1 MKVSLFLV
9 LLVCNTLSA
18 QEYYSKLLSK
28 GIRGERPKIIVP
40 VNDSIKIISFTSHSD
55 FGFEFG
61 WMQINQN
68 GDTLSTFMFGEPRVR
83 SDGRN
88 TLVMSVDTVFQLM
101 HHRDSSH
108 HIRVYGTSLSGDSL
122 FRRDYDWIRPDW
134 EIVYPRILY
143 RRQNGE
149 WLIVGTVLKTPYSY
163 DVWAIHCA
171 PDGTE
176 IKRNIIIKDFE
187 KIVPGPP
194 KVDYLW
200 AHNVI
205 ENDDGY
211 IISLRDWI
219 ADLSSSSHIIFVDF
233 DLQLRKRIDNGY
245 EGLGFDYNPIDFNK
259 DSTGIFF
266 GSSRTLQWEEVE
278 ALGFDEWHDVQYYT
292 MNIGMLDLEGNLL
305 WENPLLVPFGN
316 FLNVFAG
323 KTVRNGDFVVCGHWQ
338 QSGDHFGFVARY
350 NDKGDLLF
358 CYGFPLHPA
367 PNRWANWLIDFVE
380 DSSGGL
386 MLIGELLTAG
396 SFNNNDIWLLRIPG
410 YGCGPDYSL
419 CMSIDS
425 LLISSIKLLPDVD
438 PDTPDMTMYPNP
450 IFPGQPIHLELSG
463 VANGPADLRWMDMQ
477 GRQVHHEKIEI
488 FENAPSLQVPSH
500 LGAGWYLV
508 ELKDREGRS
517 VSAKVVVWQK
527 F

>member
-1 MKVSLFLV
+1 MRVSLISV
-9 LLVCNTLSA
+9 LLIFNTLSA
-18 QEYYSKLLSK
+18 QDYFSKLIQTGVS
-28 GIRGERPKIIVP
+28 GEIPKSINQL
-40 VNDSIKIISFTSHSD
+40 NDSIYFIQFLKYSDVSFD
-55 FGFEFG
+55 FG
-61 WMQINQN
+61 WVIVSQK
-68 GDTLSTFMFGEPRVR
+68 GDTLSTFVFEEPLVR
-83 SDGRN
+83 TDGRN
-88 TLVMSVDTVFQLM
+88 TMIMSEDTVFQLM
-101 HHRDSSH
+101 KHRDSLH
-108 HIRVYGTSLSGDSL
+108 QIRVYATSLSGDSL
-122 FRRDYDWIRPDW
+122 FRRDYDWTRPDW
-134 EIVYPRILY
+134 LIVYPRMLY

-149 WLIVGTVLKTPYSY
+149 WLIVGTVAKGSSKY
-163 DVWAIHCA
+163 DVFAIHCA

-194 KVDYLW
+194 KVDFLW

-211 IISLRDWI
+211 IISLRDWNYDI
-219 ADLSSSSHIIFVDF
+219 RSSSHIIFVDH
-233 DLQLRKRIDNGY
+233 DLQLQKRIDNGF

-259 DSTGIFF
+259 DSTGIYF
-266 GSSRTLQWEEVE
+266 GSSRILQWEEVE

-305 WENPLLVPFGN
+305 WEKPLLVPFGN

-350 NDKGDLLF
+350 NDQGSMLF

-367 PNRWANWLIDFVE
+367 PNRWANWLVDFVE
-380 DSSGGL
+380 DSSGAL

-419 CMSIDS
+419 CMGIDS
-425 LLISSIKLLPDVD
+425 LLISSIKLLPEVD
-438 PDTPDMTMYPNP
+438 LNSADMTIYPNP

-463 VANGPADLRWMDMQ
+463 VATGPAELRWMDMQ
-477 GRQVHHEKIEI
+477 GKQVHHEKVEI
-488 FENAPSLQVPSH
+488 YQNAPSLQVPSH
-500 LGAGWYLV
+500 LGPGWYMI
-508 ELKDREGRS
+508 ELRDREGRS